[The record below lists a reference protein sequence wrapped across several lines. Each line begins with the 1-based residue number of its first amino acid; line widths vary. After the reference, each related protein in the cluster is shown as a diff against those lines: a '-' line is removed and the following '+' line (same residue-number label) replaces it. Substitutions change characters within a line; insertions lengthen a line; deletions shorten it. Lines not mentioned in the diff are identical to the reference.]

1 MKYLFSPLAVLL
13 LSIILFSC
21 DKDEIR
27 EFSCDPSIDEY
38 VKENRLKLAGIGIFE
53 LAAYDIEV
61 QRAIFRSWDY
71 RKQKEAWIEKLQFVM
86 ENEGFTEAES
96 SHVQDLI
103 DHITDDYFLSETTSD
118 NPGARSRFA
127 GDWIDHASKELLWP
141 GNYIAFIVFRLYTDI
156 LHLEEELSSLKSL
169 QLKATMNSEAGDC
182 NCNISADFCNGICY
196 TRDCTILT
204 SGCGWLWS
212 MECDGNCY

>member
-1 MKYLFSPLAVLL
+1 MKNLSYPLAVLL

-38 VKENRLKLAGIGIFE
+38 VKENRLKLSGIGIYE
-53 LAAYDIEV
+53 LASYDIEA

-71 RKQKEAWIEKLQFVM
+71 RKQREAWIEKLLFVM
-86 ENEGFTEAES
+86 ENEGFTVAES
-96 SHVQDLI
+96 SHVQDLT
-103 DHITDDYFLSETTSD
+103 DHITDDYFHADTNLD

-127 GDWIDHASKELLWP
+127 GDWIDHASKELLWS
-141 GNYIAFIVFRLYTDI
+141 GSYIAFIVFRLYTDI
-156 LHLEEELSSLKSL
+156 SELEEELSSLKSL
-169 QLKATMNSEAGDC
+169 QLKAMINSEAGNC
-182 NCNISADFCNGICY
+182 NCSTSFDYCQGICY
-196 TRDCTILT
+196 KRDCTILP

-212 MECDGNCY
+212 MKCDGNCY

>member
-1 MKYLFSPLAVLL
+1 MKNLSFPLVVLL
-13 LSIILFSC
+13 STIILFSC

-27 EFSCDPSIDEY
+27 EFSCDPCVDKY

-53 LAAYDIEV
+53 LASYDIEV
-61 QRAIFRSWDY
+61 QRAIFRSWDHEKK
-71 RKQKEAWIEKLQFVM
+71 REAWIEKLHFVM

-103 DHITDDYFLSETTSD
+103 DHITGDYFLAGTNLD
-118 NPGARSRFA
+118 NSGARSKFA
-127 GDWIDHASKELLWP
+127 GDWIDYASNELLWP

-156 LHLEEELSSLKSL
+156 SQLEDEISSLKSL
-169 QLKATMNSEAGDC
+169 QLKAMINSEAGNC

-196 TRDCTILT
+196 QRDCTILP

-212 MECDGNCY
+212 MECNGNCY